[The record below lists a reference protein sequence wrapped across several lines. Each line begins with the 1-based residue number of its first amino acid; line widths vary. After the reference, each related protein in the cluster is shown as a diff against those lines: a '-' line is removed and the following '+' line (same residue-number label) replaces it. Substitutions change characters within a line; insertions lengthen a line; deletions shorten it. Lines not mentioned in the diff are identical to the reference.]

1 LAFRLL
7 VFSDLDFVS
16 EGPEQKSRYG
26 TMATPFLIDES
37 VLAFEQQQLDGDH
50 DLSHFLTVD
59 EEDILAMHALALEIE
74 KREAGKQHSDL
85 ANIQIQSQ

>member
-1 LAFRLL
+1 MDLCTDLT
-7 VFSDLDFVS
+7 FS
-16 EGPEQKSRYG
+16 
-26 TMATPFLIDES
+26 S
-37 VLAFEQQQLDGDH
+37 VEHSDIGDH
-50 DLSHFLTVD
+50 DLSHLLTVD